1 MKIQNL
7 LLVLI
12 ATVLTTGCTTFKP
25 AMPTLPSIFKG
36 DAPEA
41 NSVAEQKEEVSFGQ
55 PEKMLVVW
63 KDSVR
68 TEPGKPAMRGFGGRI
83 FLYNQAGQPI
93 RAKGELVVYG
103 FDDSV
108 KDRQGSKADQKIVF
122 KNESLQQRYSK
133 SGLGDSYSIWVDW
146 DEAGGPD
153 KSVTLIPFFRTVD
166 GEIVKAGQSIY
177 TLHSPSKDG
186 ELYKEK
192 LVSHQSDA
200 AEGNKVAHANFLETP
215 GEGSQI
221 RTVGGV
227 EAVSSTGSESRN
239 SVRTTTIQVP
249 ASTQRRLR
257 ESSLNAS
264 QTENNSTETVPATNA
279 KEAKF
284 RAYPSRIEAARKKR
298 LEEIGKGTVFGVPG
312 QL

>member
-7 LLVLI
+7 LLVLM
-12 ATVLTTGCTTFKP
+12 ATVLTTGCTAFKP

-36 DAPEA
+36 DGQESK
-41 NSVAEQKEEVSFGQ
+41 SVADQQEEVSFGQ

-83 FLYNQAGQPI
+83 FLYDQAGQPI
-93 RAKGELVVYG
+93 RAKGELVIYG

-122 KNESLQQRYSK
+122 QNETLQKRYSK

-153 KSVTLIPFFRTVD
+153 KSVTLIPFFRTPD

-177 TLHSPSKDG
+177 TLHSPSKNG
-186 ELYKEK
+186 KLHKEK
-192 LVSHQSDA
+192 LVSHESDLD
-200 AEGNKVAHANFLETP
+200 EGNNVSHANFLETQ
-215 GEGSQI
+215 GEGSQV

-227 EAVSSTGSESRN
+227 EAKSARRPKSTN
-239 SVRTTTIQVP
+239 SVRTTTIRVP

-257 ESSLNAS
+257 ESSSAS
-264 QTENNSTETVPATNA
+264 SKPETKSAEVTPVTTA
-279 KEAKF
+279 KEAKL
-284 RAYPSRIEAARKKR
+284 RAYPSRVEAARKKR
-298 LEEIGKGTVFGVPG
+298 LEKIGEGAVFGVPG